1 MCLIKELERKIKK
14 IASINKAIKDFI
26 DEQEKEINFEHQ
38 YTEYHK
44 GNIIIVWDINMPKGK
59 HVRIPH
65 FSITINISFNDV
77 ESMENCLNNEEF
89 QNAQGKLVN
98 CFKRRVKTP
107 LSERYIDA
115 LNGIKEVIKEEIN
128 KK

>member
-1 MCLIKELERKIKK
+1 
-14 IASINKAIKDFI
+14 
-26 DEQEKEINFEHQ
+26 
-38 YTEYHK
+38 
-44 GNIIIVWDINMPKGK
+44 MPKGK

-98 CFKRRVKTP
+98 IALANGAKSTKTFANP
-107 LSERYIDA
+107 
-115 LNGIKEVIKEEIN
+115 EI
-128 KK
+128 